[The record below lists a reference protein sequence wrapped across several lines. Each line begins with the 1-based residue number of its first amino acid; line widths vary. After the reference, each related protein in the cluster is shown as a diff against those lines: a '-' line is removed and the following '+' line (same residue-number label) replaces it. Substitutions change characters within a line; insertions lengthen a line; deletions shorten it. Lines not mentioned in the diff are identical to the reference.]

1 MLNSKP
7 EVHLKKVLKPIHLW
21 AIAVGLV
28 ISGQFYG
35 FSYGYAAGGP
45 VSFLLSFI
53 PVSIFYFSFIFCYT
67 ELAASIPH
75 AGGPSA
81 YTRRAMGPFWG
92 YFTGFS
98 MFLAFLMAPCA
109 ISLAVG
115 NVINFLFPS
124 IPAMPATMVFLIG
137 FILIATLGVKS
148 SAVIELIV
156 TILSLLGLLLFYFLA
171 APKFEM
177 SYFVTE
183 PALTNGWWG
192 VCGAVTFAMWFYF
205 AIEGAAMS
213 AEEMENPRRDIP
225 KAYIAALLTLG
236 VTSLITLVL
245 TGGVGDYE
253 AIASVDFPLT
263 QALSNALGPDS
274 IWVTIMAWVGLIGLT
289 ASMIGCVLGY
299 SRQCYAMARTG
310 YLPKFLSDLN
320 MKFKT
325 PHWALIAPGVVAVAV
340 ALSGLTAVVITI
352 SVFSALSMYILA
364 TISLFILRKKEPDME
379 RPYKVA
385 YPITPVISLVSV
397 LFITFCVIAFNLAII
412 KWVLLVYG
420 LAILYYF
427 LHGRKK
433 IRPYEEEFDLD

>member
-1 MLNSKP
+1 MSNKNTEL
-7 EVHLKKVLKPIHLW
+7 HLKKVLKPIHLW

-45 VSFLLSFI
+45 VSFLISFI

-81 YTRRAMGPFWG
+81 YTRRALGPFWG

-98 MFLAFLMAPCA
+98 MLLSFLMAPCA

-115 NVINFLFPS
+115 AVINFLFPF
-124 IPAMPATMVFLIG
+124 IPAMTATMVFLIG

-156 TILSLLGLLLFYFLA
+156 TILSLLGLLFFYFLA
-171 APKFEM
+171 APRFEM
-177 SYFVTE
+177 SNFVTE

-192 VCGAVTFAMWFYF
+192 VFGAVTFAMWFYF

-213 AEEMENPRRDIP
+213 AEEMENPRKDIP

-236 VTSLITLVL
+236 ISALITLVL
-245 TGGVGDYE
+245 AGGVGNYE

-274 IWVTIMAWVGLIGLT
+274 IFVTIMAWVGLIGLT

-310 YLPKFLSDLN
+310 YLPKFLSNLN
-320 MKFKT
+320 VTFKT
-325 PHWALIAPGVVAVAV
+325 PHWALIVPGIIAVVV

-352 SVFSALSMYILA
+352 SVFCALFMYILA
-364 TISLFILRKKEPDME
+364 TISLFILRKREPNME

-385 YPITPVISLVSV
+385 YPITPIISLVSV
-397 LFITFCVIAFNLAII
+397 LFITFCVVVFNLAII

-427 LHGRKK
+427 VHGKKK

>member
-1 MLNSKP
+1 MSSNNTEL
-7 EVHLKKVLKPIHLW
+7 HLKKVLKPIHLW

-67 ELAASIPH
+67 ELATSIPH

-92 YFTGFS
+92 FLTGFS
-98 MFLAFLMAPCA
+98 MLLAFLMAPCA

-115 NVINFLFPS
+115 AVINFLFPA
-124 IPAMPATMVFLIG
+124 IPAMTATIVFLIG
-137 FILIATLGVKS
+137 FILIATLGVES
-148 SAVIELIV
+148 SAKIELAV

-171 APKFEM
+171 APHFETKN
-177 SYFVTE
+177 FFTT
-183 PALTNGWWG
+183 PALTNGFWG
-192 VCGAVTFAMWFYF
+192 ICGAVTFAMWLYF
-205 AIEGAAMS
+205 AVEGAAMS
-213 AEEMENPRRDIP
+213 AEEMKNPKKDIP
-225 KAYIAALLTLG
+225 KAYIGAMLTLG
-236 VTSLITLVL
+236 VTALITLVL
-245 TGGVGDYE
+245 AGGVGDYE

-274 IWVTIMAWVGLIGLT
+274 VWVTIMAWVGLIGLT

-310 YLPKFLSDLN
+310 YLPKFLSTLN
-320 MKFKT
+320 NKFKT
-325 PHWALIAPGVVAVAV
+325 PHYALIVPGVIAVIV

-352 SVFSALSMYILA
+352 SVFSALFMYILA
-364 TISLFILRKKEPDME
+364 TISVFILHKKEPNMD

-385 YPITPVISLVSV
+385 YPITPIISLISV
-397 LFITFCVIAFNLAII
+397 LFITFCVVAFNLAII
-412 KWVLLVYG
+412 KWVLVVYAV
-420 LAILYYF
+420 AILYYF
-427 LHGRKK
+427 LFGRKRL
-433 IRPYEEEFDLD
+433 RPYEEEFDLD

>member
-1 MLNSKP
+1 MSNNGNEL
-7 EVHLKKVLKPIHLW
+7 HLKKVLKPIHLW

-45 VSFLLSFI
+45 VSFLISFI

-98 MFLAFLMAPCA
+98 MLLAFLMAPCA

-115 NVINFLFPS
+115 AVVNFLIPS
-124 IPAMPATMVFLIG
+124 IPAMTATMVFLIG

-148 SAVIELIV
+148 SAIVELIV
-156 TILSLLGLLLFYFLA
+156 TVLSLLGLLLFYFLA
-171 APKFEM
+171 APRFEV
-177 SYFVTE
+177 SNFVTD
-183 PALTNGWWG
+183 PVLTNGFAG
-192 VCGAVTFAMWFYF
+192 ICGAVTFAMWFYF

-213 AEEMENPRRDIP
+213 AEEMENPKRDIP
-225 KAYIAALLTLG
+225 KAYILALVTLG
-236 VTSLITLVL
+236 ATSLVTLVL

-263 QALSNALGPDS
+263 QALSNALGENS
-274 IWVTIMAWVGLIGLT
+274 IWVTIMALVGLIGLT

-310 YLPKFLSDLN
+310 YLPKFLSTLN
-320 MKFKT
+320 NKFKT
-325 PHWALIAPGVVAVAV
+325 PHYALIVPGVIAVVV
-340 ALSGLTAVVITI
+340 ALSGLTSVVITI
-352 SVFSALSMYILA
+352 SVFSALFMYILA
-364 TISLFILRKKEPDME
+364 TISLFILRKKEPNMD

-385 YPITPVISLVSV
+385 FPITPIISLISV
-397 LFITFCVIAFNLAII
+397 LFIFFCVVYFNLAII
-412 KWVLLVYG
+412 KWVLLVY
-420 LAILYYF
+420 AIAIVYYF
-427 LHGRKK
+427 VYGKRK
-433 IRPYEEEFDLD
+433 IRPYDEEFDID

>member
-1 MLNSKP
+1 MANKNNELQ
-7 EVHLKKVLKPIHLW
+7 LKKVLKPIHLW

-45 VSFLLSFI
+45 VSFLISFI

-81 YTRRAMGPFWG
+81 YTRRALGPFWG

-98 MFLAFLMAPCA
+98 MLLAFLMAPCA

-115 NVINFLFPS
+115 AVINFLFPV
-124 IPAMPATMVFLIG
+124 IPAMTATLVFLIG

-148 SAVIELIV
+148 SAIIELIV
-156 TILSLLGLLLFYFLA
+156 TILSLLGLVFFYVLA
-171 APKFEM
+171 GPKFEV
-177 SYFVTE
+177 SNFVTE

-192 VCGAVTFAMWFYF
+192 VFGAVTFAMWFYF

-213 AEEMENPRRDIP
+213 AEEMENPRKDIP

-236 VTSLITLVL
+236 ISSLFTLVL
-245 TGGVGDYE
+245 AGGVGDYE

-310 YLPKFLSDLN
+310 YLPKFLSNLN
-320 MKFKT
+320 AKFKT
-325 PHWALIAPGVVAVAV
+325 PHWALVVPGVIAVIV

-352 SVFSALSMYILA
+352 SVFCALFMYILA
-364 TISLFILRKKEPDME
+364 TISLFVLRKKEPNME

-385 YPITPVISLVSV
+385 YPVTPIISLISV

-420 LAILYYF
+420 VAILYY
-427 LHGRKK
+427 LVHGKKK